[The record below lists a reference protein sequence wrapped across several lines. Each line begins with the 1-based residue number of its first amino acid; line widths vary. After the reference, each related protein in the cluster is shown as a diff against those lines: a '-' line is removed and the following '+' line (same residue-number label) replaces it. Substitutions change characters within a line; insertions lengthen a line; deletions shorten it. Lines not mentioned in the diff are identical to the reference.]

1 MQFAV
6 FLLFGIVGL
15 SVQQCNNVNRC
26 CRETARG
33 FDCAL
38 KRDPCSCISLCGVAD
53 NKIVDIGRATHRIF
67 ASEKIIVHQQSS
79 TVFTRMPCQEPSN
92 SHRATHEATAS
103 ETSATGG
110 DDRSSSPSEDPVPSG
125 EPVFTALPIQNA
137 SEPSERSEAPATS
150 EASATSVAATGGRH
164 FHTGLQR
171 TPTPSSG
178 TPTTT
183 TPGSSSPQE
192 EAGVE
197 TTGGRHRYPGREEEA
212 TTPVEEGARSTGRIG
227 NSTHPSSTGSTPP
240 DVSPSSTTLILV
252 TSISISICLIIT
264 IIFIVIRR
272 KRHTTIHRLPS
283 PIPFIQESPIYTPPS
298 PPLSIDMSTPL
309 HTPSLFSTSTSS
321 SEISLFDVS
330 TVPAAASSKP
340 YYEEHCEMSTFG
352 KINRRVTRSMVQK
365 KKD

>member
-26 CRETARG
+26 CRETTRG
-33 FDCAL
+33 FDCV

-79 TVFTRMPCQEPSN
+79 TAFTRMPCQEPSN
-92 SHRATHEATAS
+92 SSREAD
-103 ETSATGG
+103 ETTTSSATGG

-125 EPVFTALPIQNA
+125 EPVSTTLPIQDT
-137 SEPSERSEAPATS
+137 SEPSETQRSEAPATSQAPATS

-183 TPGSSSPQE
+183 TTTPGSSSPQE

-197 TTGGRHRYPGREEEA
+197 TTGGRHLYPGREEEA
-212 TTPVEEGARSTGRIG
+212 TTPVEEGSRFTG
-227 NSTHPSSTGSTPP
+227 
-240 DVSPSSTTLILV
+240 
-252 TSISISICLIIT
+252 
-264 IIFIVIRR
+264 
-272 KRHTTIHRLPS
+272 
-283 PIPFIQESPIYTPPS
+283 IPY
-298 PPLSIDMSTPL
+298 L
-309 HTPSLFSTSTSS
+309 
-321 SEISLFDVS
+321 
-330 TVPAAASSKP
+330 
-340 YYEEHCEMSTFG
+340 YSTFTTF
-352 KINRRVTRSMVQK
+352 KY
-365 KKD
+365 

>member
-1 MQFAV
+1 M
-6 FLLFGIVGL
+6 FLYF
-15 SVQQCNNVNRC
+15 SVRGGRQQDCGHWPRYPQNICFRENNCPSAELHSLYKDAMSSN
-26 CRETARG
+26 AY
-33 FDCAL
+33 L
-38 KRDPCSCISLCGVAD
+38 ICIYFFC
-53 NKIVDIGRATHRIF
+53 F
-67 ASEKIIVHQQSS
+67 E
-79 TVFTRMPCQEPSN
+79 EPSN
-92 SHRATHEATAS
+92 SNREADETTTS
-103 ETSATGG
+103 KTSATGG

-125 EPVFTALPIQNA
+125 EPVSTTLPIQDT
-137 SEPSERSEAPATS
+137 SEPSETQRSEAPATSQAPATS

-178 TPTTT
+178 TPTTTT

-212 TTPVEEGARSTGRIG
+212 TTPVEEGARFTGRIG

-352 KINRRVTRSMVQK
+352 NINRRVTRSMVQK